1 VNRNEPAALAAADTL
16 SERAAA
22 WIEADILS
30 GVLAPGGRL
39 GIADTAARYG
49 VGATPVREALSRL
62 AARGLVDAIGQRGF
76 RVKAISREDLADII
90 RIRTLVEREALRL
103 SLETGGGAWEG
114 EIVATL
120 HRLKRYIRAN
130 PRGFGE
136 GEPEFDALHKS
147 FHTALIAACG
157 SPRLLAAHSDL
168 YDQTY
173 RYRRLMMAKFAD
185 PEEFVRAHESLAQ
198 LTIDRARSAAS
209 AALEVHIA
217 STLILVYPET
227 SGIAV

>member
-1 VNRNEPAALAAADTL
+1 MRPEADAATDTL

-22 WIEADILS
+22 RIEADILA
-30 GVLAPGGRL
+30 GVLAPDSRL
-39 GIADTAARYG
+39 GIVETGARYG

-62 AARGLVDAIGQRGF
+62 AARGLVNAIGQRGF
-76 RVKAISREDLADII
+76 RVKPISREDLADII
-90 RIRTLVEREALRL
+90 RIRTLIEREALRL
-103 SLETGGGAWEG
+103 SLRAGGGVWEG

-120 HRLKRYIRAN
+120 HRLKQYIRAN

-136 GEPEFDALHKS
+136 GEPLFDALHKS

-157 SPRLLAAHSDL
+157 SPRLLAAHADL

-185 PEEFVRAHESLAQ
+185 PEEFIDAHHSLAELAVNRVQ
-198 LTIDRARSAAS
+198 EEAW
-209 AALEVHIA
+209 AALESHITA
-217 STLILVYPET
+217 TLTLVYPET
-227 SGIAV
+227 GIAS

>member
-1 VNRNEPAALAAADTL
+1 MRPAADAASDTM
-16 SERAAA
+16 SGRAAA
-22 WIEADILS
+22 WIEADILA
-30 GVLAPGGRL
+30 GVLAPDSRL
-39 GIADTAARYG
+39 GIAETGARYG

-62 AARGLVDAIGQRGF
+62 AARGLVNAIGQRGF

-103 SLETGGGAWEG
+103 SLREGDDAWEG

-120 HRLKRYIRAN
+120 HRLKRYIGEN
-130 PRGFGE
+130 PRGFRE
-136 GEPEFDALHKS
+136 DEPQFDALHKS

-173 RYRRLMMAKFAD
+173 RYRRLMMAKFTD
-185 PEEFVRAHESLAQ
+185 PGEFVYAHERLAEQ
-198 LTIDRARSAAS
+198 AINRLQSEACTT
-209 AALEVHIA
+209 LETHIA
-217 STLILVYPET
+217 STLNLVYPEKP
-227 SGIAV
+227 GIAG

>member
-1 VNRNEPAALAAADTL
+1 MRPEADAATDTL

-22 WIEADILS
+22 RIEADILA
-30 GVLAPGGRL
+30 GALAPDSRI
-39 GIADTAARYG
+39 GIAETAARYG

-62 AARGLVDAIGQRGF
+62 AARGLVNAIGQRGF
-76 RVKAISREDLADII
+76 RVKPISRQDLVDII
-90 RIRTLVEREALRL
+90 RIRTLIEREALRL
-103 SLETGGGAWEG
+103 SLRAGGGAWEG

-120 HRLKRYIRAN
+120 HRLKQYIRSN

-136 GEPEFDALHKS
+136 GEPLFDALHKS

-185 PEEFVRAHESLAQ
+185 PEEFIEAHHSLAELAINRVQ
-198 LTIDRARSAAS
+198 KEAWT
-209 AALEVHIA
+209 ALESHITA
-217 STLILVYPET
+217 TLALVYPDAGT
-227 SGIAV
+227 AA

>member
-1 VNRNEPAALAAADTL
+1 MRPEADAATDTL

-22 WIEADILS
+22 RIEADILA
-30 GVLAPGGRL
+30 GVLAPDSRL
-39 GIADTAARYG
+39 GIVETGARYG

-62 AARGLVDAIGQRGF
+62 AARGLVNAIGQRGF
-76 RVKAISREDLADII
+76 RVKPISREDLADII
-90 RIRTLVEREALRL
+90 RIRTLIEREALRL
-103 SLETGGGAWEG
+103 SLRAGGGVWEG

-120 HRLKRYIRAN
+120 HRLKQYIRAN

-136 GEPEFDALHKS
+136 GEPLFDALHKS

-157 SPRLLAAHSDL
+157 SPRLLAAHADL

-185 PEEFVRAHESLAQ
+185 PEEFIDAHRSLAELAVNRVQ
-198 LTIDRARSAAS
+198 EEAW
-209 AALEVHIA
+209 AALESHITA
-217 STLILVYPET
+217 TLTLVYPET
-227 SGIAV
+227 GTAS

>member
-30 GVLAPGGRL
+30 GALTPGGRL
-39 GIADTAARYG
+39 GIAGTAARYG

-136 GEPEFDALHKS
+136 GQPEFDALHKS

-185 PEEFVRAHESLAQ
+185 PEEFVRAHEGLAQ